1 MLWKFAIKLFLKYNK
16 ENPMIALFNIIFIA
30 TSLISSYYLPN
41 YYGKLFDI
49 FNKDID
55 AFLTAILYI
64 LILNGIVLGIGE
76 FEEYYLVLQENKLEE
91 MTNKSI
97 MDTIREQFLNNP
109 EEVVIGEKIAVLVK
123 FKEVFKTWYD
133 YSINYILPY
142 FLTIIIFAGFLFQ
155 YDYILPVLLVIFL
168 SLCSFLL
175 IANSRLCND
184 KSINA
189 TNSFLNKYQQLEDYL
204 TNLLT
209 IHTYNEF
216 VSEDLKLNKN
226 SIDYQEKTIEIEK
239 CSLKWCLI
247 GTILVVIF
255 LLLLMYRSFKLLMN
269 NRIGKGV
276 FLSIYFI
283 SMGLVQTL
291 VYLNDIFQEISKE
304 YTALT
309 VMEKSS
315 QLNIFNKIEKP
326 KVNINQPRIETD
338 SFIKVVNL
346 GYKYN
351 SSNTYIIENLNLDI
365 KKGERIALV
374 GDIGA
379 GKSTLLKILLGLLK
393 PSKGDVFINGRN
405 YKTLKNEDIF
415 KRIGYMTQNPV
426 LFNRSIVDN
435 ILFGNPNS
443 TREEV
448 IELLEEFNLNVVFNR
463 LEKGIDTPVGKNGSK
478 LSGGQRQVVWFLRIY
493 LHNPEILIMD
503 EPTAS
508 LSSESKEQ
516 LWKLIKRGF
525 SDKTIIMAS
534 HDDFLIKLATRKV
547 SISGYNNNNN
557 DNDNKNYIRRN
568 NNWIQTI

>member
-16 ENPMIALFNIIFIA
+16 ENPMVALFNIIFIA

-255 LLLLMYRSFKLLMN
+255 MLLLMYRSFKLLMN
-269 NRIGKGV
+269 NTIGKGV

-379 GKSTLLKILLGLLK
+379 GKSTLLKLLVGQYQ
-393 PSKGDVFINGRN
+393 PSKGSVIRSRN
-405 YKTLKNEDIF
+405 SS
-415 KRIGYMTQNPV
+415 IGYLHQDLLSFETSDSIFQVALGAFEKV
-426 LFNRSIVDN
+426 LK
-435 ILFGNPNS
+435 
-443 TREEV
+443 
-448 IELLEEFNLNVVFNR
+448 LEEEIANLGKE
-463 LEKGIDTPVGKNGSK
+463 LEANPEDESILHSYSDK
-478 LSGGQRQVVWFLRIY
+478 LHEMETLDGYNIHHKTEEILQGLGFSNSDLQRPFQEFSGGWRMRVL
-493 LHNPEILIMD
+493 LAKMILQKPDLLLLD
-503 EPTAS
+503 EPTNH
-508 LSSESKEQ
+508 LD
-516 LWKLIKRGF
+516 LP
-525 SDKTIIMAS
+525 
-534 HDDFLIKLATRKV
+534 
-547 SISGYNNNNN
+547 SIEWLEKYLLH
-557 DNDNKNYIRRN
+557 Y
-568 NNWIQTI
+568 Q

>member
-1 MLWKFAIKLFLKYNK
+1 MLWKFAIKLFLRYNK

-55 AFLTAILYI
+55 AFLNAILYI
-64 LILNGIVLGIGE
+64 LMLNGIVLGIGE
-76 FEEYYLVLQENKLEE
+76 FEEYYLTLQENKLEE

-97 MDTIREQFLNNP
+97 MDTIKEQFLNNP

-123 FKEVFKTWYD
+123 FKEVFKTWYE

-175 IANSRLCND
+175 IANSRLCSD
-184 KSINA
+184 KSIKA

-204 TNLLT
+204 SNLLT

-247 GTILVVIF
+247 GTVFVIIF

-269 NRIGKGV
+269 NTINKGV

-315 QLNIFNKIEKP
+315 QLNIFTKIENP
-326 KVNINQPRIETD
+326 KVNININEPRIETD

-351 SSNTYIIENLNLDI
+351 SSNTYIIEKLNLDI
-365 KKGERIALV
+365 KKGEKIALV

-393 PSKGDVFINGRN
+393 PSEGDVFINGIN
-405 YKTLKNEDIF
+405 YKTLKSEDIF

-426 LFNRSIVDN
+426 LFNRSIIDN
-435 ILFGNPNS
+435 ILFGNPTS

-478 LSGGQRQVVWFLRIY
+478 LSGGQRQVIWFLRIY

-508 LSSESKEQ
+508 LSNESKEQ

-534 HDDFLIKLATRKV
+534 HDDFLIKLATRKI
-547 SISGYNNNNN
+547 SISGYDKNNQNN
-557 DNDNKNYIRRN
+557 
-568 NNWIQTI
+568 